1 MLCAVAERH
10 EEVGAAL
17 AEAAG
22 AAKTHAAA
30 AADWR
35 AAALKLR
42 HAHQL
47 RERAAAADPPRQK
60 KLKALDKELDKV
72 SDWAGGSLAR
82 SLGDTH
88 VYLLDCCTAENAAQR
103 GASARPA
110 SSRRLRAELGGR
122 QRHAAAVLP

>member
-1 MLCAVAERH
+1 MSERH

-47 RERAAAADPPRQK
+47 RARAAAADPPRHK

-72 SDWAGGSLAR
+72 RSTRPHGPLRQASASLTPLA
-82 SLGDTH
+82 
-88 VYLLDCCTAENAAQR
+88 CCAAENAAQ
-103 GASARPA
+103 
-110 SSRRLRAELGGR
+110 
-122 QRHAAAVLP
+122 